1 MRYKNRL
8 YTLEGESQQETLGS
22 WMSAAFKANKINLSM
37 FKLPQFKL
45 PENFNQLQQA
55 VKVNTKSLA
64 KVPETIVKAPI
75 KAVQR
80 VKINVPKMSIP
91 PVKMSLPAPRINV
104 PRVNFKSLTT
114 PKNPFAKKQEVDQAS
129 SYQDFMNEI
138 EQQQQNNYAPEPSY
152 SPIEQQEEQS
162 FSQADIEQE
171 IDSTPIYGYTKNE
184 LMGISLKLGKPKL
197 KLKAP
202 KIGTKLNFGRKKPNL
217 LQKLTLKKGKTKIG
231 KITPKELK
239 TGLAVTGAVA
249 GLIATGGTAGVL
261 AGGLATATGIGA
273 SSIVGGAS
281 IVATGSVLGSTLFA
295 NGSPTIASAL
305 NATGALL
312 SNPTVQDKIPLAQNA
327 NTAINTGL
335 DYYNTGSGIAETL
348 GFKPPSLGTTSQ
360 EFFGLLSNSE
370 KPTLDRALNIPQNKP
385 TTGGMVPFK
394 NPVTDPSHPLYIPPT
409 GKQGQQGQTKIPT
422 PDRPPTMENSSSSIG
437 IIVGIGLLG
446 YLFMNKKGKK

>member
-45 PENFNQLQQA
+45 PQNFNQLQQA

-91 PVKMSLPAPRINV
+91 PVKMSMPTPRINV
-104 PRVNFKSLTT
+104 PKVNFKSLTT

-138 EQQQQNNYAPEPSY
+138 EQQQQNNYAPEPNY

-184 LMGISLKLGKPKL
+184 LMGISLKL
-197 KLKAP
+197 KAP

-217 LQKLTLKKGKTKIG
+217 LQKLTLKRGKTKIG
-231 KITPKELK
+231 KVTPKELK
-239 TGLAVTGAVA
+239 TGLAVTAAVA
-249 GLIATGGTAGVL
+249 GSIVTAGALPALAGGMGVIAGALGTTTAVIANYAGATAIAATTGSALLASGTPTVAQGLNL
-261 AGGLATATGIGA
+261 AGGL
-273 SSIVGGAS
+273 
-281 IVATGSVLGSTLFA
+281 LA
-295 NGSPTIASAL
+295 NPK
-305 NATGALL
+305 
-312 SNPTVQDKIPLAQNA
+312 VQDSFPIAKDADK
-327 NTAINTGL
+327 AINTGL
-335 DYYNTGSGIAETL
+335 NYYNTGSGIAETL

-370 KPTLDRALNIPQNKP
+370 KPTLDRALNIPQDKP
-385 TTGGMVPFK
+385 TTDGMVLFK
-394 NPVTDPSHPLYIPPT
+394 NPVTDPTHPLYIPPT

-422 PDRPPTMENSSSSIG
+422 PDRPPAMESSSSSIG

>member
-1 MRYKNRL
+1 MRKENRL
-8 YTLEGESQQETLGS
+8 YTLEGENNKETLGS
-22 WMSAAFKANKINLSM
+22 WMSAAFKANAI
-37 FKLPQFKL
+37 KLPFAIPALNKVL
-45 PENFNQLQQA
+45 A
-55 VKVNTKSLA
+55 VNKQ
-64 KVPETIVKAPI
+64 IVKQVAAPVTQI
-75 KAVQR
+75 SKAKIIPPRISIPKSKISIPVAKMR
-80 VKINVPKMSIP
+80 LPVAKINVP
-91 PVKMSLPAPRINV
+91 RT
-104 PRVNFKSLTT
+104 NFKSLTT
-114 PKNPFAKKQEVDQAS
+114 PKNPFAKKQKVDQAS

-197 KLKAP
+197 KTP
-202 KIGTKLNFGRKKPNL
+202 KIGTKLTFGRKKPNL
-217 LQKLTLKKGKTKIG
+217 LQKLTLKKGKTKIA
-231 KITPKELK
+231 KVTPKELK
-239 TGLAVTGAVA
+239 TGLAVVGAAAAMV
-249 GLIATGGTAGVL
+249 ATGGTAGIAATIGTTIGVG
-261 AGGLATATGIGA
+261 AGAV
-273 SSIVGGAS
+273 VGGAQLLAVGAPAAS
-281 IVATGSVLGSTLFA
+281 MLFA
-295 NGSPTIASAL
+295 NGNPSISSAL
-305 NATGALL
+305 NASASLL
-312 SNPTVQDKIPLAQNA
+312 NNPTVQDKIPLAQNA

-409 GKQGQQGQTKIPT
+409 GKQGQTKIPT
-422 PDRPPTMENSSSSIG
+422 PDRPPTMESSSNSIG
-437 IIVGIGLLG
+437 LIVGIGLLG
-446 YLFMNKKGKK
+446 YLIMNKKGKK

>member
-1 MRYKNRL
+1 MRQHNRL
-8 YTLEGESQQETLGS
+8 YTLEGNNSTTETLGS
-22 WMSAAFKANKINLSM
+22 WLTAAFKTN
-37 FKLPQFKL
+37 QFKL
-45 PENFNQLQQA
+45 PFTIPVLNQVTTVTKQIASETFIKPIQQI
-55 VKVNTKSLA
+55 A
-64 KVPETIVKAPI
+64 KAKIIPPKIIPPKISVAPI
-75 KAVQR
+75 
-80 VKINVPKMSIP
+80 
-91 PVKMSLPAPRINV
+91 KMSLPVAKMSLPKA
-104 PRVNFKSLTT
+104 NFKSLTT
-114 PKNPFAKKQEVDQAS
+114 PKNPFSKKQKVDQAS

-197 KLKAP
+197 KQKAP
-202 KIGTKLNFGRKKPNL
+202 KIGTKLTFGRKKPNL
-217 LQKLTLKKGKTKIG
+217 LQKLTLKKGKTKIA
-231 KITPKELK
+231 KVTPKELS
-239 TGLAVTGAVA
+239 TGLAVVGATAAIV
-249 GLIATGGTAGVL
+249 ATGGTAGI
-261 AGGLATATGIGA
+261 AAGIGTA
-273 SSIVGGAS
+273 LGVGAGAVVGGAQILAVGAPAAS
-281 IVATGSVLGSTLFA
+281 MLFA
-295 NGSPTIASAL
+295 NGSPSVSSAL
-305 NATGALL
+305 NATASLL
-312 SNPTVQDKIPLAQNA
+312 NNPTVQDKIPLAQNA

-348 GFKPPSLGTTSQ
+348 GFKPPSLGTTSE

-385 TTGGMVPFK
+385 ITGGIIPFK

-422 PDRPPTMENSSSSIG
+422 SDRPPPTIENSSGNIG
-437 IIVGIGLLG
+437 LIVGIGLLG